1 MEPDTKTT
9 PQNPVSEPNPEP
21 VTTPPATAP
30 SKNKLSRNTLIGI
43 VVAVVLVVG
52 IGAYAA
58 YAYVQN
64 MPANLLSSA
73 IDNARAMKSLAAKF
87 TLVSGTNPTM
97 TFTGDVAFQQDNTNA
112 KNGEVV
118 LGVGSGEQ
126 RIGVNALSL
135 DGSLYLKATNLEAL
149 SSLAAGM
156 NGSSSPLDLSSL
168 GSTLKTLDGQ
178 WYALSSDDIKSLAQ
192 TSGNNNV
199 SGAVSP
205 EDIKKVLDI
214 YKQHQFIVVDK
225 TYNDESIAGTNT
237 AHFSVK
243 DDKNTEVAFLQAVK
257 AANLSTIKVTDQ
269 DITDAR
275 QSTDMNDTTIDIW
288 IARDSR
294 SFKQVKLND
303 TKKGEEAA
311 LTLTTSSTLPTFDSF
326 QKPANTKPISDIFS
340 GLFGLGGGAA
350 LSQEQLDAL
359 QQMQ

>member
-1 MEPDTKTT
+1 MEPDTKPASQT
-9 PQNPVSEPNPEP
+9 PDTAPEP
-21 VTTPPATAP
+21 ITTPPVPAS
-30 SKNKLSRNTLIGI
+30 SKKRLPRNTLIGI
-43 VVAVVLVVG
+43 IVAIVLVAA
-52 IGAYAA
+52 IGAYVA
-58 YAYVQN
+58 YVYVQN

-87 TLVSGTNPTM
+87 TLVSGTNPTV
-97 TFTGDVAFQQDNTNA
+97 TFTGDVAFQQDSANA
-112 KNGEVV
+112 KNGEVI
-118 LGVGSGEQ
+118 LGIGSGEQ

-149 SSLAAGM
+149 SSLAANM
-156 NGSSSPLDLSSL
+156 SDTSSMLDLSGL

-178 WYALSSDDIKSLAQ
+178 WYSLSGDDIKSLAQ
-192 TSGNNNV
+192 TGGNNNV

-214 YKQHQFIVVDK
+214 YKQHQFIVIDK
-225 TYNDESIAGTNT
+225 TYNDESIDGTNT

-243 DDKNTEVAFLQAVK
+243 EDKNAEVAFLQAVK

-269 DITDAR
+269 DITDAK
-275 QSTDMNDTTIDIW
+275 QSTNSNDVTIEVW

-303 TKKGEEAA
+303 TKKGEEAT
-311 LTLTTSSTLPTFDSF
+311 LTLTTATSLPTFDSF

-340 GLFGLGGGAA
+340 QLFGLNSAT